1 MPGRRYKGTV
11 ISENP
16 FVRLLNE
23 YGPDR
28 RRGLSE
34 ADIAQADQYLLEALS
49 NNKRDGL
56 LLAVRAR

>member
-1 MPGRRYKGTV
+1 M
-11 ISENP
+11 SENP